1 MADSVNRIIPSTV
14 APEPYP
20 ILRRERD
27 KRNGKEPQR
36 EDGGNQG
43 EPPAPSASGITP
55 AGDHDDATESMK
67 DKAKGKILDINA

>member
-1 MADSVNRIIPSTV
+1 MNRIIPSTV

-20 ILRRERD
+20 ISRRERE

-36 EDGGNQG
+36 EDGGNPG
-43 EPPAPSASGITP
+43 ESPAPLASGITP
-55 AGDHDDATESMK
+55 AEDHNDARESMN

>member
-20 ILRRERD
+20 ISRRERV
-27 KRNGKEPQR
+27 KRNGKESQS

-43 EPPAPSASGITP
+43 EPPAPSAGGITP
-55 AGDHDDATESMK
+55 AGDHHDAIESVN
-67 DKAKGKILDINA
+67 DKAKGKI